1 MTTASTPHTRVA
13 EPRGSRLV
21 LSDKAKYS
29 IKLGLAIAITYGLA
43 LRADWMSPTWA
54 AIAVAMIGQP
64 GHGQSLYKGMLRAI
78 GTLIAFFSG
87 LFILMLFP
95 QDRWLILVATS
106 PFLGYFTYRMKGQNS
121 YLWFVAAFVT
131 PMIVM
136 AGPAQPGHAFEF
148 AAYRTLET
156 LMGIGVWALV
166 SVFLWPVNNLGALHA
181 ATDQLL
187 ATQQKII
194 EAFRTAATGGESG
207 GRTPRAP
214 GAGVSARRAGRFAH
228 RRRLS
233 RNLRSPRGP
242 WRLAPPT
249 CGISVVSAC
258 VEPHPVGHIRFRT
271 DSPELRAA

>member
-1 MTTASTPHTRVA
+1 MTTASTPHTGVA
-13 EPRGSRLV
+13 EHSRSRFV
-21 LSDKAKYS
+21 LSDRAKYS

-78 GTLIAFFSG
+78 GTVIAFFSG

-95 QDRWLILVATS
+95 QDRWLTLIACS
-106 PFLGYFTYRMKGQNS
+106 PFLGYFTYRMKGENS

-166 SVFLWPVNNLGALHA
+166 SIFLWPATNRGALQTA
-181 ATDQLL
+181 MDELL
-187 ATQQKII
+187 ATQQKILT
-194 EAFRTAATGGESG
+194 AFRESATDGDS
-207 GRTPRAP
+207 
-214 GAGVSARRAGRFAH
+214 AGVPFA
-228 RRRLS
+228 LQEQEAQLVKQVGS
-233 RNLRSPRGP
+233 LIDVVAAETFDVRGF
-242 WRLAPPT
+242 LFG
-249 CGISVVSAC
+249 CECFI
-258 VEPHPVGHIRFRT
+258 
-271 DSPELRAA
+271 D

>member
-1 MTTASTPHTRVA
+1 M
-13 EPRGSRLV
+13 

-43 LRADWMSPTWA
+43 LRANWMSPTWA

-78 GTLIAFFSG
+78 GTLIAFFCG

-95 QDRWLILVATS
+95 QDRWLTLVATS

-166 SVFLWPVNNLGALHA
+166 SIFLWPATNRGALQTA
-181 ATDQLL
+181 MDELL
-187 ATQQKII
+187 ATQQKILT
-194 EAFRTAATGGESG
+194 AFRESATDGDS
-207 GRTPRAP
+207 
-214 GAGVSARRAGRFAH
+214 AG
-228 RRRLS
+228 
-233 RNLRSPRGP
+233 
-242 WRLAPPT
+242 
-249 CGISVVSAC
+249 
-258 VEPHPVGHIRFRT
+258 
-271 DSPELRAA
+271 